1 MLVQYTSAA
10 NIRIKNK
17 SRKYF
22 AGFILKCCV
31 IMLFLT
37 IFTQYGNLLAE
48 CIGQQIGYHSGAIYI
63 IMCIV
68 LLALWLRRLFAGSI
82 PHVQLLRRLG
92 SQTLLQVVGN
102 GVGIYKVA
110 VHAGGHILWCH
121 TIQAVGIV
129 KRVALNHF
137 YAILKG

>member
-1 MLVQYTSAA
+1 MLVQYSSAA
-10 NIRIKNK
+10 NISIKNK

-22 AGFILKCCV
+22 AGFILKCCA

-68 LLALWLRRLFAGSI
+68 LLALWVRWALRRVDTTCAASSTPRFPNPAPGC
-82 PHVQLLRRLG
+82 G
-92 SQTLLQVVGN
+92 
-102 GVGIYKVA
+102 
-110 VHAGGHILWCH
+110 
-121 TIQAVGIV
+121 
-129 KRVALNHF
+129 
-137 YAILKG
+137 